1 VSGKRPDP
9 WSRLLALPRHGTGVA
24 LPRLAAICA
33 PLLGDAP
40 EDRTLVLRVT
50 GSNGKGSVATFA
62 AGILAA
68 LGLRTGLHTSPHL
81 LDPGERIRIDGR
93 PAGDQEIAPSIDWF
107 FERRAAYLRDAPD
120 EETGSFEALTAIA
133 LHRFRAAGVEAAV
146 HEAVHII
153 RHDQPD
159 LILLDLNLP
168 GRDGFDITRLVRSDP
183 TLAHIPIIMLTARI
197 EDTDKIIGLEIGA
210 DDYVTKPYNPR
221 EVIARIRARLRSH
234 DAPHSQTL
242 QVGRLQMDIN
252 RREVT
257 LDGQSIDLTPTEF
270 QLLRLLM
277 EHSGYVF
284 TRSEL
289 INKGLGHDLEGIDR
303 TLDSLIRNLRSK
315 IETNP
320 RRPDYI
326 QTIYG
331 VGYKLT
337 PPESP

>member
-1 VSGKRPDP
+1 MNKQRILIVDDDREVV
-9 WSRLLALPRHGTGVA
+9 RLMKAYL
-24 LPRLAAICA
+24 
-33 PLLGDAP
+33 
-40 EDRTLVLRVT
+40 E
-50 GSNGKGSVATFA
+50 
-62 AGILAA
+62 
-68 LGLRTGLHTSPHL
+68 
-81 LDPGERIRIDGR
+81 
-93 PAGDQEIAPSIDWF
+93 Q
-107 FERRAAYLRDAPD
+107 AAYDV
-120 EETGSFEALTAIA
+120 LTA
-133 LHRFRAAGVEAAV
+133 HDGETAV
-146 HEAVHII
+146 YII

-168 GRDGFDITRLVRSDP
+168 GRDGHEITRLIRSDP
-183 TLAHIPIIMLTARI
+183 ALAHIPIIMLTARI

-257 LDGQSIDLTPTEF
+257 LDGRTIDLTPTEF

-277 EHSGYVF
+277 EQSGYVF

-289 INKGLGHDLEGIDR
+289 INKGLGHDFEGIDR
-303 TLDSLIRNLRSK
+303 TLDSHIRNLRSK

-337 PPESP
+337 PPE